1 MIEFKTIPI
10 YFRNPS
16 FKFYKPCKLLQPYV
30 RYYWVF
36 NSCQMMNTYTF
47 PIGCP
52 QIIFHKRTPLFIPEL
67 GTTQNKLTISGQVN
81 FSSHLQ
87 ADGDI
92 EMIVVVFHP
101 HTMNMFL
108 NTPAS
113 SFYNQEISGYDIED
127 KHLNELAMQV
137 FDSENNNLCVALIE
151 EWLLSRLL
159 TKTYDTTYRVNRMNA
174 AIEKLCAA
182 PHTLVTEL
190 SSICCLGKKQFERE
204 FYLHVGMNP
213 KEYSRIVRFQK
224 ALRLMQ
230 HQQGKTNQADLAY
243 TSGYADQSHLI
254 REFKKLCGYTPLS
267 LLEVSTPYSD
277 LFTTPI

>member
-1 MIEFKTIPI
+1 MIQEE
-10 YFRNPS
+10 
-16 FKFYKPCKLLQPYV
+16 FKFYKPCKLLQLYV

-52 QIIFHKRTPLFIPEL
+52 QIIFHKRTPLFVPEF
-67 GTTQNKLTISGQVN
+67 GTMQDKLTISGQVN

-87 ADGDI
+87 ADGDV
-92 EMIVVVFHP
+92 EMIVVVFYP

-137 FDSENNNLCVALIE
+137 FECEDNNLCVTLIE
-151 EWLLSRLL
+151 EWLLSRLS
-159 TKTYDTTYRVNRMNA
+159 TKPYDTTYRVKRINA
-174 AIEKLCAA
+174 AIDKLCAA

-190 SSICCLGKKQFERE
+190 SPICCLGKKQFERE

-213 KEYSRIVRFQK
+213 KEYSRIVRLQK
-224 ALRLMQ
+224 ALALL
-230 HQQGKTNQADLAY
+230 QQKRNYINHAQIAY
-243 TSGYADQSHLI
+243 ASGYADQSHYI
-254 REFKKLCGYTPLS
+254 REFKRLSGYTPHS
-267 LLEVSTPYSD
+267 LLKITEPYSD
-277 LFTTPI
+277 LFTIPV

>member
-1 MIEFKTIPI
+1 MIQEE
-10 YFRNPS
+10 

-36 NSCQMMNTYTF
+36 SSNQMPKTYTF

-67 GTTQNKLTISGQVN
+67 ETTQYKLTISGQVN

-87 ADGDI
+87 ADGDV
-92 EMIVVVFHP
+92 EMIVVVFYP
-101 HTMNMFL
+101 HTMNTFL

-113 SFYNQEISGYDIED
+113 FFYNQEISGYDIED
-127 KHLNELAMQV
+127 KQLDELATQV
-137 FDSENNNLCVALIE
+137 FECENNNICINLIE
-151 EWLLSRLL
+151 EWLLSRLSIRSH
-159 TKTYDTTYRVNRMNA
+159 DATYRVMRINA

-182 PHTLVTEL
+182 PHTLVTKL

-230 HQQGKTNQADLAY
+230 HQQDKTNQADLAY

-267 LLEVSTPYSD
+267 LLEVSTPYSV

>member
-1 MIEFKTIPI
+1 MIQEEFK
-10 YFRNPS
+10 F
-16 FKFYKPCKLLQPYV
+16 FKPCKLLQPYV

-67 GTTQNKLTISGQVN
+67 NTTQNRLTISGQVN
-81 FSSHLQ
+81 FSSHLK
-87 ADGDI
+87 ADDDV
-92 EMIVVVFHP
+92 EMIVVVFYP

-108 NTPAS
+108 NTPTS
-113 SFYNQEISGYDIED
+113 IFYNKEVSGYDIED

-137 FDSENNNLCVALIE
+137 FDCADNNRCVTLIE
-151 EWLLSRLL
+151 KWLLSQLS
-159 TKTYDTTYRVNRMNA
+159 TKPTDTAYRVNRMNA
-174 AIEKLCAA
+174 AIGKLFSA

-190 SSICCLGKKQFERE
+190 STTCCLSKKQFERE
-204 FYLHVGMNP
+204 FHLHVGMNP

-224 ALRLMQ
+224 ALWLMQ

-254 REFKKLCGYTPLS
+254 REFKHLCGYTPLS